1 MLTSLLSATQTK
13 VSELKKEMEQLRK
26 DCYTEVQVNRLSGK
40 PIKPLKR
47 LQTEDSIYVEIF
59 NEL

>member
-1 MLTSLLSATQTK
+1 MLTSLLSAAQTK
-13 VSELKKEMEQLRK
+13 VCELKKEMEQLRK

-40 PIKPLKR
+40 PLKPKR
-47 LQTEDSIYVEIF
+47 LHTEDSIYVEIF